1 MARKET
7 RIKLELTGSRAAHG
21 ISLTDLEGFIESFV
35 RALRDYERSRRN
47 APDGEIRPPGTQ
59 RCSGNRL
66 SPDAA

>member
-47 APDGEIRPPGTQ
+47 APMGK
-59 RCSGNRL
+59 SGHPER
-66 SPDAA
+66 SAAAATA